1 MGRVRSN
8 GNFLRLVYVREK
20 KRWEIQSYGP
30 TFYNRPILG
39 GNEEKDFNQ
48 KSRSDIFDFS
58 CSIITFSLGMA
69 TGRVRAGF
77 LYTRTRPAG
86 LNLLSEPGPFN
97 KRVFF
102 VAPKLAPSKLVSPS
116 PKSKTKKLV
125 QTQNHKSSQNNIFLA
140 SKWMPRSNKPICI
153 KNPTNPRNF
162 ANPEIKLANLKIP
175 PTKKKNAHKFGSQK
189 QNPNPD
195 FAHTNTKRK
204 KPKPKPI
211 RLWVCNK
218 WGVVHGGWEF
228 RDGG

>member
-8 GNFLRLVYVREK
+8 SNFLCLVYMREK

-58 CSIITFSLGMA
+58 CSIITFLLGMA
-69 TGRVRAGF
+69 TSQVRAGF
-77 LYTRTRPAG
+77 LYTRTQPTG
-86 LNLLSEPGPFN
+86 LNLLPEPGPFN

-102 VAPKLAPSKLVSPS
+102 VAPKPAPSELAGPDL
-116 PKSKTKKLV
+116 KSKTKKLV

-175 PTKKKNAHKFGSQK
+175 PKKKKILTNLAHKNKTQTQILLTK
-189 QNPNPD
+189 TRKEKNPNPNPSGCGSV
-195 FAHTNTKRK
+195 TSE
-204 KPKPKPI
+204 
-211 RLWVCNK
+211 
-218 WGVVHGGWEF
+218 G
-228 RDGG
+228 